1 MKTTLEKEKLREQQ
15 ELLANTVVRFLKARA
30 RFDDLIAKSAG
41 QGRLAFDSVNTF
53 VEEDLFELK
62 EACHTLFR
70 EPELEEQEGLSSGQL
85 FDILVGSLFHQMMKV
100 KESCYQLERYGPQYA
115 ALRRA
120 ARGPNP
126 PENAEV
132 FLREGQRILQ
142 RARRALGQDLKHAV
156 ELFSEA
162 AAALRHVLAEHRDN
176 PVLARSLIDNVELVE
191 AVYGARGL
199 ERLLVE
205 IYEGRPALGY
215 LTAARDLYEGGWYER
230 ARALCK
236 HVRKLEPKNESA
248 TKLLRKINA
257 AAQAHLAGA

>member
-1 MKTTLEKEKLREQQ
+1 MKATVEDERLREQQ
-15 ELLANTVVRFLKARA
+15 ELLANTVIRFLKARA
-30 RFDDLIAKSAG
+30 RFDELIAKSAG
-41 QGRLAFDSVNTF
+41 QARVEFADVNTF
-53 VEEDLFELK
+53 VEDDLFELK

-70 EPELEEQEGLSSGQL
+70 EGEVREREGLSSGQL

-120 ARGPNP
+120 VRGPKP

-142 RARRALGQDLKHAV
+142 RARRALGQDFKHAV
-156 ELFSEA
+156 ELFNEA
-162 AAALRHVLAEHRDN
+162 AAAARHVLAEHRDN
-176 PVLARSLIDNVELVE
+176 PVLARNLIDNAQLVE
-191 AVYGARGL
+191 AVYGAKGL
-199 ERLLVE
+199 SRLLAE
-205 IYEGRPALGY
+205 MYDGRPALGY
-215 LTAARDLYEGGWYER
+215 LTAASDLYEGGWYER

-236 HVRKLEPKNESA
+236 HARKLEPKNELA
-248 TKLLRKINA
+248 TRLLRKINA

>member
-1 MKTTLEKEKLREQQ
+1 VNRTASHEKLRERQ
-15 ELLANTVVRFLKARA
+15 ELLSNTAVRFLKARA
-30 RFDDLIAKSAG
+30 RFDELIANTAG
-41 QGRLAFDSVNTF
+41 RGRISFDEVNQF
-53 VEEDLFELK
+53 VEDDLFELK

-70 EPELEEQEGLSSGQL
+70 EATPREEESLSSGQL

-120 ARGPNP
+120 VHGPNP
-126 PENAEV
+126 PENADV

-156 ELFSEA
+156 ELFNEA
-162 AAALRHVLAEHRDN
+162 AAALRHVLAENRDN
-176 PVLARSLIDNVELVE
+176 PILARTLIDNAELLE
-191 AVYGARGL
+191 AVYGAKAL
-199 ERLLVE
+199 DRLLAE
-205 IYEGRPALGY
+205 MYDGRPALGY

-236 HVRKLEPKNESA
+236 HARKLDPKNDQVER
-248 TKLLRKINA
+248 LLRKINA